1 MHHLAGA
8 DEFPQAFEQ
17 AAHNPAVTFG
27 PGQRA
32 FFFWFARGE
41 ILNPCPSR
49 GLIGGSAV
57 VVPATVIH
65 VPVQNPRIHA
75 LAAKP
80 VGKRYLV
87 ETSGTVGETNI
98 HWHSEFA
105 GCAIGVDLFLKPPKL
120 IAVLCAQPDRR
131 LYSILPSSVK
141 KQSFLRRKAQ
151 IPFFPLA
158 ILEHSQFFEQFT
170 DVNGLRTWH
179 WDVMRRPRVGANFIL
194 PPPAIAAGLIVHFQ
208 QDKIGESFLL
218 ETPCGAQACNP
229 AADNHNWDLYDLPG
243 DRKARSIPQQMTLLK
258 GIVDERTEDGPVTF
272 EREPNQCGTGRLNEF
287 PT

>member
-41 ILNPCPSR
+41 ILNPCPSG

-75 LAAKP
+75 LITKP
-80 VGKRYLV
+80 LGKRYLV
-87 ETSGTVGETNI
+87 EISGAVGETNI
-98 HWHSEFA
+98 HWHREFA
-105 GCAIGVDLFLKPPKL
+105 GCAMGVDLFLKLPKL
-120 IAVLCAQPDRR
+120 IAVLCAQPDGR
-131 LYSILPSSVK
+131 LNSILPSSEK

-151 IPFFPLA
+151 IPLFPLV
-158 ILEHSQFFEQFT
+158 ILEYSQFFEQLA
-170 DVNGLRTWH
+170 DVNCLWTRH
-179 WDVMRRPRVGANFIL
+179 RDVMRRPRVGGNFIL
-194 PPPAIAAGLIVHFQ
+194 SPTRIAAGLIVHFQ
-208 QDKIGESFLL
+208 QYKIGESSLL
-218 ETPCGAQACNP
+218 ETPCSTEAGNP
-229 AADNHNWDLYDLPG
+229 AADNHNWDLYSLPG
-243 DRKARSIPQQMTLLK
+243 DRKTRSIPQQMALLN
-258 GIVDERTEDGPVTF
+258 GIVDEGAEDGPVTF
-272 EREPNQCGTGRLNEF
+272 EREPNQGGTGRLNEF

>member
-8 DEFPQAFEQ
+8 DELSHAFEQ
-17 AAHNPAVTFG
+17 AAHNPSVTFG
-27 PGQRA
+27 PGQRTL
-32 FFFWFARGE
+32 FFWFARGE
-41 ILNPCPSR
+41 ILNPGPSG
-49 GLIGGSAV
+49 GLIGGSTV

-65 VPVQNPRIHA
+65 VPVQNLRIHA

-87 ETSGTVGETNI
+87 QISVTVGKTNI

-105 GCAIGVDLFLKPPKL
+105 GRAIGVDLFLKPPKL
-120 IAVLCAQPDRR
+120 IAVLCAQPDRW

-170 DVNGLRTWH
+170 NVYRLRTRH
-179 WDVMRRPRVGANFIL
+179 RDVMRRPGVGANFIL
-194 PPPAIAAGLIVHFQ
+194 PPPRIAAGLIVHFQ
-208 QDKIGESFLL
+208 QDKIGESSLL
-218 ETPCGAQACNP
+218 ETPCSTQACNP
-229 AADNHNWDLYDLPG
+229 AADNHNGDLYDLPG
-243 DRKARSIPQQMTLLK
+243 NRKARSIPQQMTLLK
-258 GIVDERTEDGPVTF
+258 GIVDEGAEDVPVTF
-272 EREPNQCGTGRLNEF
+272 DGEPNQCGTGRLNEF
-287 PT
+287 PA